1 MAVRKAGFL
10 AALLASALI
19 ASCSYEPGAGTSA
32 PTMSAEAPDP
42 APPVPALPTEAKEQ
56 AAEGRFT
63 APYTG
68 LRTGERNE
76 SRPLL
81 VMVNNHPSARPQ
93 SGLSYADVLYESLA
107 EGEITRIAA
116 LYQSAAANFTIGP
129 VRSIR
134 PYYIDL
140 GKIYDAV
147 LIHAGGSPDAY
158 TQLEEQ
164 ELDHLDEI
172 TNAGRFF
179 WREAFR
185 KAPHNLYTGLARA
198 RSGTDKLGI
207 RSEYAAA
214 QAAPVFLPDNSDRPG
229 VLSSG
234 MRITFLL
241 KSYAVSYTY
250 DSELKLYKRFVNDA
264 PHLDLSN
271 NEQLA
276 ASNIVVLGA
285 EHTVLDSEGR
295 RDIKLVG
302 GGKGYLF
309 QRNKSQP
316 IEWRRDGVADRF
328 HLYQEGQE
336 VGLFP
341 GKTHYLIVPDK
352 PSFEEHLTIE
362 PAH

>member
-1 MAVRKAGFL
+1 MVTRMTGFI
-10 AALLASALI
+10 AAFMVTLLI
-19 ASCSYEPGAGTSA
+19 TSCSLEPGTKKSA
-32 PTMSAEAPDP
+32 PAMTPIAPTSTSSAAS
-42 APPVPALPTEAKEQ
+42 TEVKQQVAMFKEP
-56 AAEGRFT
+56 F
-63 APYTG
+63 TG
-68 LRTGERNE
+68 LLSEEKND

-107 EGEITRIAA
+107 EGEVTRIAA
-116 LYQSAAANFTIGP
+116 LYQSAKANFTIGP

-134 PYYIDL
+134 PYFIDL

-164 ELDHLDEI
+164 KLDHLDEI

-185 KAPHNLYTGLARA
+185 KAPHNLYTGLVKIRM
-198 RSGTDKLGI
+198 GTEKLGLRNEYMATQAIPAYVPENADKLG
-207 RSEYAAA
+207 E
-214 QAAPVFLPDNSDRPG
+214 
-229 VLSSG
+229 LSSG

-250 DSELKLYKRFVNDA
+250 DAGLKLYKRFVNDV

-276 ASNIVVLGA
+276 ASNVVVLAA
-285 EHTVLDSEGR
+285 EHVILDNEGR
-295 RDIKLVG
+295 RDIKMIG
-302 GGKGYLF
+302 SGRGYLF
-309 QRNKSQP
+309 QRNIAQP
-316 IEWRRDGVADRF
+316 IEWRKSDVFDRF
-328 HLYQEGQE
+328 HLYRDGKEI
-336 VGLFP
+336 GLFP
-341 GKTHYLIVPDK
+341 GKTHYLIVPNK
-352 PSFEEHLTIE
+352 PSLEEHLTIQSE
-362 PAH
+362 AP